1 MIVTDIVI
9 IVCLILSAFFSG
21 LEIAFISSDRIFLEI
36 EKNQG
41 NIVAKILTL
50 ITETPSKFIATM
62 LVGNNISLV
71 VYGIFMGNRI
81 ITSLFPEVDIKV

>member
-1 MIVTDIVI
+1 MIATDLVI
-9 IVCLILSAFFSG
+9 IICLALSAFFSG

-36 EKNQG
+36 EKNQD
-41 NIVAKILTL
+41 NIVAKTLTR
-50 ITETPSKFIATM
+50 ITETPSKFIAAM

-81 ITSLFPEVDIKV
+81 ISLFFAFRFT